1 MNMAAIRKNGRSP
14 IMTAA
19 VSYSRLRQVQALLRD
34 DVNKAPDCI
43 LCSLGIDSR
52 YNEGCSELASYLF
65 CGLYKQNHSDM
76 EQIPEDFPEEVL
88 DDLIILIKAECVHLY
103 CNPVNYGYLLPYVS
117 HWRNLHLHCLTE
129 TEYEDEEVA
138 EEFKIS
144 SFVSMVQDCHCIGIP
159 YSSHGLVK
167 KFDMFMLEKW
177 PIIQAFALEGIG
189 AGVFF
194 TMKYKLTDVS
204 QRLWQI
210 YSRLDPVSL
219 DKLLNE
225 DLQLF
230 ERQWSCLFSSM
241 EIESAL
247 SMQELSE
254 AQVAEPFRTYYS
266 HGLISSNITDKSKSR
281 QPFVLFGSH
290 SAEEDLENYCFT
302 FPSEGHQV
310 RNTGLGGGVAK
321 HMLLQC
327 VAPKGPLACAR
338 TYFFGSTHVP
348 YLGNDNTQQRSTE
361 LQLLSQIYSA
371 TVQSVLAGIKCFSIN
386 SSASKAK
393 DVAEQTFQLALDK
406 FGLNQYRGALRS
418 KAVFS
423 IQAVNNF
430 GIIIPLSDEDSH
442 FLVKTASMVV
452 YDVPDLQC
460 GRNLGSV
467 VFSESFLD
475 SSIYIQQRDGTLSS
489 DSCFTVLTSSVPRH
503 VCWLV
508 DEADVRMSEQAQHL
522 LKEVDGTCL
531 GIPLTVRDSAYMF
544 SNSLLSTPEEG
555 KLVFFSEGILFVHP
569 HHGSITLSMSHINTI
584 KLYDGGSL
592 SDISMLFIEYQTS
605 LLPHLPFPLHSN
617 EHSLAIA
624 LLPRTKSSKSFYSQ
638 VLPAWRKSDSG
649 LRVQH
654 VLHDQLSPEHKSVYF
669 RLLKLHETHAPA
681 ANSHRAVLKTAYP
694 QLPEQDRFLQHFAI
708 SSSVGEESVC
718 SDHMSA
724 VFSDIVPE
732 SPKPE
737 SRKKV
742 VLTIIAGLPGSHKE
756 NLCDFLMEMNQN
768 SARWEVFCPSLERSE
783 EFSAPQLQ
791 LFLSSLLATQREN
804 SSRVL
809 LLIPGY
815 TDVLDVIQA
824 ITAHPDPLVHSRV
837 TVGAISACVNPL
849 TSFIKHRLLFPK
861 LLEQCSQ
868 GIISNVVF
876 TGLTTEQK
884 HPLLKHMQQLIR
896 AANPSAAFIL
906 TEKGAVTR
914 TEDMRLILND
924 SSFSQSHMI
933 NARYLLYPGWW
944 EGRFVSG
951 SSSLSM
957 SQHCIEFSRPL
968 ERVLFLQH
976 CKALKSSLKPSP
988 FTGNIYHFSGK
999 VLFSDNDRMMVVNCN
1014 SISGNVTVAPDQRTQ
1029 HGSRTTDNCYLM
1041 FHGVGLT
1048 QEALKDW
1055 LRHCAKQKV
1064 PKMVK
1069 KNKRTLTPQE
1079 IKSIHVKKHL
1089 DPLPP
1094 GYFYNGHHFVSF
1106 YGEKQNFHP
1115 LMDQFIEE
1123 YVLEANKE
1131 IERFNREVD
1140 LQPHADLF
1148 DP

>member
-1 MNMAAIRKNGRSP
+1 MAALRKKGRSP

-19 VSYSRLRQVQALLRD
+19 VSCSRLRKVQALLRD
-34 DVNKAPDCI
+34 DVNTAPDGI

-52 YNEGCSELASYLF
+52 YNDGCSELANYLF
-65 CGLYKQNHSDM
+65 CGLYKRNHFDM
-76 EQIPEDFPEEVL
+76 EKVPEDFPEEDVL
-88 DDLIILIKAECVHLY
+88 DDVVFLIKAECVHLY

-129 TEYEDEEVA
+129 TEYEDEEAA

-144 SFVSMVQDCHCIGIP
+144 SFVSMVQDCRCIGIP
-159 YSSHGLVK
+159 YSSHGHVQT
-167 KFDMFMLEKW
+167 FDMFMLEKW
-177 PIIQAFALEGIG
+177 PLIQAFALEGIG

-194 TMKYKLTDVS
+194 TMKYKLRDVS
-204 QRLWQI
+204 QRLWQV
-210 YSRLDPVSL
+210 YSKLDPVSL

-266 HGLISSNITDKSKSR
+266 HGLISSNITDTSKSR

-290 SAEEDLENYCFT
+290 SAKEDLENYCFT

-310 RNTGLGGGVAK
+310 RNTGHGGGVTK

-338 TYFFGSTHVP
+338 TYFFGSSHVP
-348 YLGNDNTQQRSTE
+348 YLGNDNTQQKSTE

-371 TVQSVLAGIKCFSIN
+371 AVQSVLAGIKCFSIN
-386 SSASKAK
+386 SSANKAK

-406 FGLNQYRGALRS
+406 FGLIQYRGALRS

-423 IQAVNNF
+423 IQAVNNV
-430 GIIIPLSDEDSH
+430 GIIIPLSDEDSR

-452 YDVPDLQC
+452 YDIPELQC

-475 SSIYIQQRDGTLSS
+475 SSVFIQQRDGALSS

-508 DEADVRMSEQAQHL
+508 DEADVRMSEQAQTM
-522 LKEVDGTCL
+522 LKEVNGTCL

-544 SNSLLSTPEEG
+544 TNSLLSTPEEG

-584 KLYDGGSL
+584 KLHDGGSL
-592 SDISMLFIEYQTS
+592 SDMSMLFIEYQTS

-624 LLPRTKSSKSFYSQ
+624 LLPRTKSYQSFYSQ

-654 VLHDQLSPEHKSVYF
+654 VLQDQLSPEHKSMYF
-669 RLLKLHETHAPA
+669 RMLKLHETHASA
-681 ANSHRAVLKTAYP
+681 TISHRAVLKTAYP
-694 QLPEQDRFLQHFAI
+694 QLPEQERFQLHFAI
-708 SSSVGEESVC
+708 SSSVGEESIC
-718 SDHMSA
+718 SDHLST
-724 VFSDIVPE
+724 VFSDIV
-732 SPKPE
+732 SDSTKPE
-737 SRKKV
+737 SKKKV

-756 NLCDFLMEMNQN
+756 SLCDFLMEVNQK
-768 SARWEVFCPSLERSE
+768 SARWEVFCPTLECTE
-783 EFSAPQLQ
+783 EFSAPHLQ
-791 LFLSSLLATQREN
+791 RFLSSLVAKQREY

-815 TDVLDVIQA
+815 TDVMDVIQA
-824 ITAHPDPLVHSRV
+824 ITAHPDPLVHSRI

-849 TSFIKHRLLFPK
+849 MSFIKHRLLFPK
-861 LLEQCSQ
+861 LLEQCSH
-868 GIISNVVF
+868 GIVSNVVF
-876 TGLTTEQK
+876 TGLATEQK
-884 HPLLKHMQQLIR
+884 HPLLKHMQQLVR
-896 AANPSAAFIL
+896 SANPSTAFIL
-906 TEKGAVTR
+906 AEKGAVRR

-951 SSSLSM
+951 SGFLSM

-968 ERVLFLQH
+968 ERTLFLQNF
-976 CKALKSSLKPSP
+976 KALKSSLRPSP
-988 FTGNIYHFSGK
+988 FTGNIYHISGK
-999 VLFSDNDRMMVVNCN
+999 VLFSDNDRLMVVNCN
-1014 SISGNVTVAPDQRTQ
+1014 SISGNVTIAPDQGTQ
-1029 HGSRTTDNCYLM
+1029 HGSRTTENCYLM

-1055 LRHCAKQKV
+1055 LRHSAKQKV
-1064 PKMVK
+1064 PKKLK
-1069 KNKRTLTPQE
+1069 KNQRMLTPQE
-1079 IKSIHVKKHL
+1079 IKYIHVKRHL

-1106 YGEKQNFHP
+1106 YGEKQHFHP

-1123 YVLEANKE
+1123 YVQQANNE
-1131 IERFNREVD
+1131 IECFNKEVD

>member
-1 MNMAAIRKNGRSP
+1 MLSKYQTTMAAIRKNKSP

-19 VSYSRLRQVQALLRD
+19 VSCSRSRQVQALLRD
-34 DVNKAPDCI
+34 DVNAAPDGI

-65 CGLYKQNHSDM
+65 CSLYKHNHFDT

-88 DDLIILIKAECVHLY
+88 DDVIILIKAESVHLY

-117 HWRNLHLHCLTE
+117 HWRNLQLHCLTE

-144 SFVSMVQDCHCIGIP
+144 SFVSMVQDCSRIGIP
-159 YSSHGLVK
+159 YSSHGHVQ

-204 QRLWQI
+204 QRLWQV
-210 YSRLDPVSL
+210 YSRLDPASL
-219 DKLLNE
+219 DYLL
-225 DLQLF
+225 
-230 ERQWSCLFSSM
+230 S
-241 EIESAL
+241 
-247 SMQELSE
+247 
-254 AQVAEPFRTYYS
+254 EPFRTYYS

-281 QPFVLFGSH
+281 QPFALFGSH
-290 SAEEDLENYCFT
+290 STKEDLESYCFT

-310 RNTGLGGGVAK
+310 RNTGPSGGVAK

-348 YLGNDNTQQRSTE
+348 YLGNDNTQQRGTD
-361 LQLLSQIYSA
+361 LQLLSHIYSA
-371 TVQSVLAGIKCFSIN
+371 VVQSVLAGIKCFSIN

-393 DVAEQTFQLALDK
+393 DVAEQTFQLALDN
-406 FGLNQYRGALRS
+406 FGLLQYKGALRS
-418 KAVFS
+418 KAVFN
-423 IQAVNNF
+423 IQAVNNN
-430 GIIIPLSDEDSH
+430 GTIIPLSDEDSR
-442 FLVKTASMVV
+442 FMVKTASMMVH
-452 YDVPDLQC
+452 DVPDLQC
-460 GRNLGSV
+460 GGNLGSV
-467 VFSESFLD
+467 VFSESFLE
-475 SSIYIQQRDGTLSS
+475 SSVYIQQRDGALSS

-508 DEADVRMSEQAQHL
+508 DETDVRMSEQAQHL
-522 LKEVDGTCL
+522 LKVEDGTCL

-555 KLVFFSEGILFVHP
+555 KLVFFSEGILFMHP
-569 HHGSITLSMSHINTI
+569 YHGSITLSMSHINTI
-584 KLYDGGSL
+584 KLYDGGSM
-592 SDISMLFIEYQTS
+592 SDVSMLFIKYETS
-605 LLPHLPFPLHSN
+605 LLPHLPFPLHSADFT
-617 EHSLAIA
+617 LAIA
-624 LLPRTKSSKSFYSQ
+624 LLPRTKSYKSFYSQ

-654 VLHDQLSPEHKSVYF
+654 VLNDQLSPEHKSMYF
-669 RLLKLHETHAPA
+669 RLLKLHEIHTPA
-681 ANSHRAVLKTAYP
+681 TNSHKAVLKTAYP

-718 SDHMSA
+718 SDHLST
-724 VFSDIVPE
+724 VFSDTASEKI
-732 SPKPE
+732 KPE
-737 SRKKV
+737 SKKKV
-742 VLTIIAGLPGSHKE
+742 VLTVIAGLPGSHKE
-756 NLCDFLMEMNQN
+756 NLCDFLMEVNQN
-768 SARWEVFCPSLERSE
+768 SARWEVLCPALEGSE
-783 EFSAPQLQ
+783 EFSASHLQ
-791 LFLSSLLATQREN
+791 RFLSSLLAKPRETDLN
-804 SSRVL
+804 STRVV

-815 TDVLDVIQA
+815 TDVLDVVQA
-824 ITAHPDPLVHSRV
+824 ITSHPDPQVHSQV
-837 TVGAISACVNPL
+837 TVGAVSACVNPL

-868 GIISNVVF
+868 GVVSNVVF

-884 HPLLKHMQQLIR
+884 HPLFKHMQQLIH
-896 AANPSAAFIL
+896 AANPSTAFISA
-906 TEKGAVTR
+906 EKGAVRR
-914 TEDMRLILND
+914 TEDIRLILND

-951 SSSLSM
+951 SGSLSM

-968 ERVLFLQH
+968 EKALFLQR
-976 CKALKSSLKPSP
+976 CKALKSSLKPSS
-988 FTGNIYHFSGK
+988 FTGTIYHISGK
-999 VLFSDNDRMMVVNCN
+999 VLFSDNDRQMVVNCN
-1014 SISGNVTVAPDQRTQ
+1014 SISGNVTIAPDQGTH
-1029 HGSRTTDNCYLM
+1029 HGPRTTNNCYLM
-1041 FHGVGLT
+1041 YHGVGLT
-1048 QEALKDW
+1048 QEGLKDW

-1064 PKMVK
+1064 AKKIK

-1079 IKSIHVKKHL
+1079 IRFIHANRHL

-1106 YGEKQNFHP
+1106 FGEKQNFHP
-1115 LMDQFIEE
+1115 LMDQFIDE
-1123 YVLEANKE
+1123 YVQEANKE
-1131 IERFNREVD
+1131 IEHFNREVD
-1140 LQPHADLF
+1140 LQPHVDLF